1 MLGGN
6 SGGSRE
12 DFIVQTQRILQ
23 IAFLVAMSGA
33 AMMPSAGMAAGT
45 ETAAPQPLPPL
56 IQSLSGAYL
65 AAKSAQLDGDLKA
78 STTYFGQALDID
90 PTSEML
96 QQEAMFAYLAAGQF
110 EEGVDLASKLRDS
123 TDAGKVA
130 RIALGVDMLRK
141 GSYGPATAEFDIL
154 DTSDLDGLLLAQ
166 LSAWAD
172 TGDKKV
178 DDALSRIKELDGA
191 EWYPIFN
198 NLQSGLIAGF
208 AGRDDAA
215 RGFFGDIL
223 ADKAN
228 AQTSPDAFLAAAEA
242 LARLESRAG
251 DKDAALAALDTGL
264 ELAANYDP
272 LTFLKAKVEK
282 GEKLDPAIENVNEGA
297 AETLYILGQAINRGD
312 GQQVAI
318 LYFQLARVLAPKDQG
333 LLTALAGIAE
343 RNKRFDDAIAYY
355 REIPADSALRR
366 SADLQTGLDLWYSEK
381 KDAAKQHLRRAVSDY
396 PGDLQAYLALA
407 DVLSAD
413 KDYAEAAKALDKAV
427 EIAVPSKQ
435 ETWNLYYQRGIAH
448 ERLKQWDKAEPDF
461 NKALELSPNQPQV
474 LNYLG
479 YSWVDMNR
487 NLDKGLGMIKTA
499 VDLRP
504 NDGYIIDSLGWAY
517 FRLARYDDAVEQLER
532 AVLINPVDPT
542 INDHLGDAYWRVGRT
557 REAQFQWSRAL
568 VGIPKPEAAEVAK
581 IEAKLKDGL
590 PEDDRKAEMKSG
602 EPTKAGVAAADPA
615 GDGAPTAAPAAPAVT
630 PN

>member
-1 MLGGN
+1 M
-6 SGGSRE
+6 
-12 DFIVQTQRILQ
+12 QTQRILQ

-110 EEGVDLASKLRDS
+110 REGVDLAAKLRDS

-172 TGDKKV
+172 AGDKKV

-251 DKDAALAALDTGL
+251 DKDAALAALDAGL

-343 RNKRFDDAIAYY
+343 QI
-355 REIPADSALRR
+355 
-366 SADLQTGLDLWYSEK
+366 G
-381 KDAAKQHLRRAVSDY
+381 RAHV
-396 PGDLQAYLALA
+396 
-407 DVLSAD
+407 
-413 KDYAEAAKALDKAV
+413 
-427 EIAVPSKQ
+427 
-435 ETWNLYYQRGIAH
+435 
-448 ERLKQWDKAEPDF
+448 
-461 NKALELSPNQPQV
+461 
-474 LNYLG
+474 
-479 YSWVDMNR
+479 
-487 NLDKGLGMIKTA
+487 
-499 VDLRP
+499 
-504 NDGYIIDSLGWAY
+504 
-517 FRLARYDDAVEQLER
+517 
-532 AVLINPVDPT
+532 
-542 INDHLGDAYWRVGRT
+542 
-557 REAQFQWSRAL
+557 
-568 VGIPKPEAAEVAK
+568 
-581 IEAKLKDGL
+581 
-590 PEDDRKAEMKSG
+590 
-602 EPTKAGVAAADPA
+602 
-615 GDGAPTAAPAAPAVT
+615 
-630 PN
+630 